1 MSVYCRL
8 KIAVLFAALA
18 ANAGDGRQLLF
29 GQIGA
34 SFDHPRLAKVFA
46 GFRVVRFQRQ
56 RPLIIANSFIGS
68 AELTG
73 GVAAIVPRLRR
84 IGVVQRIQQ
93 VKCGL
98 IFAFFARCQA

>member
-29 GQIGA
+29 GQIE

-46 GFRVVRFQRQ
+46 GFRVV
-56 RPLIIANSFIGS
+56 GS
-68 AELTG
+68 APAPADNSQFLHRFCRACRWRSRDSSTPQAWRC
-73 GVAAIVPRLRR
+73 AAYPA
-84 IGVVQRIQQ
+84 G
-93 VKCGL
+93 
-98 IFAFFARCQA
+98 